1 MEHQK
6 KAQEN
11 PPTEVE
17 LTRKEM
23 ADLFGVSG
31 ETIKRR
37 TAEGYLKPVAENS
50 RVLRY
55 GETDIQSMVKM
66 GYRLDSSIAQTYN
79 IPACVYAEKPSTF
92 PPTTEKSEGLSGQ
105 EKDTDLF
112 KLLKHYAQDPAAKSI
127 MMRFFATMILQDDL
141 N

>member
-1 MEHQK
+1 MEQKK

-11 PPTEVE
+11 PPSEVE
-17 LTRKEM
+17 LTRKEI
-23 ADLFGVSG
+23 ADLFGVSC

-37 TAEGYLKPVAENS
+37 TSEGHLKPVAVNS

-55 GETDIQSMVKM
+55 GEADVQSMVKM
-66 GYRLDSSIAQTYN
+66 GYRLDGCVAQTYS
-79 IPACVYAEKPSTF
+79 IPAGIYAETLSSQA
-92 PPTTEKSEGLSGQ
+92 TTVKSEALSVQ
-105 EKDTDLF
+105 EKDTDLL